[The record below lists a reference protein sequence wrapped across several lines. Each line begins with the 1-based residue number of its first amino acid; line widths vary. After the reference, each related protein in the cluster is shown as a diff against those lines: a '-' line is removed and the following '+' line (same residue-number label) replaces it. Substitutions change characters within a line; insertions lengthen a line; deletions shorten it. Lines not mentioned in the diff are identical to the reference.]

1 MSHARITVGIPTFNR
16 ARWLRGAIES
26 VLAQTFTSFR
36 LIVSDNA
43 SEDETP
49 DVVRSFSDDR
59 IEYLRSER
67 NRGAIGNLNHLVAIA
82 ETDYLVLLPDD
93 DILYPEHLGAAVEL
107 LDRFETVG
115 LAHSA
120 FDFIDDESRVTRH
133 VNPLPS
139 RPPVRIQS
147 RDLALEWMMSS
158 RWGLCFPSVVYRTR
172 AIAPTGGFRE
182 EEEPFGD
189 RKLWMRIALKWDF
202 GYIAKPLAG
211 FRTHAN
217 ARQANVGRQSGV
229 MSDLDRLRLYSQI
242 HFQRRMA
249 FIDETLLEPGRASR
263 LRALATLQLLVE
275 DASYGLPWS
284 EVGTRVLKLAQA
296 HPRVVLRVAFWRF
309 AAAQLGGRRL
319 RSALRGA
326 LERRPARPPD

>member
-1 MSHARITVGIPTFNR
+1 MGIPTFNR
-16 ARWLRGAIES
+16 ARWLGAIES

-67 NRGAIGNLNHLVAIA
+67 NRGAIGSLNHLVAIA

-172 AIAPTGGFRE
+172 AIAPTGSW

-284 EVGTRVLKLAQA
+284 EVGTHAAETRASTSPSRPTCGVLALS
-296 HPRVVLRVAFWRF
+296 
-309 AAAQLGGRRL
+309 AAQLGGRRL

-326 LERRPARPPD
+326 LERRPARPLTE